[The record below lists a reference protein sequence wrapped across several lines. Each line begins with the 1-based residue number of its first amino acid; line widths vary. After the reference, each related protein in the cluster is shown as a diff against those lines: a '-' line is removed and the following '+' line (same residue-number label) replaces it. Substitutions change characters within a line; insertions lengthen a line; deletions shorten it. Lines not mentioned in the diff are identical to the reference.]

1 MYYFPY
7 YLVFLNLLSFKH
19 YNTINEAKIINNS
32 PKDIDLWS
40 ISRRTHASKL
50 RSGTVT
56 YIASY
61 NYYTKN
67 YEFNGKRYVS
77 YDDLIND
84 AIQM

>member
-40 ISRRTHASKL
+40 ISRLRGAKL
-50 RSGTVT
+50 TRRTVT
-56 YIASY
+56 YTASY